1 MSARVRFY
9 VKGWLDDED
18 FRSILEFAD
27 YLGRDPERGSV
38 FEVNWVKARRNRFS
52 PQAILEAIESVGGEL
67 DSPSKALL
75 ESRAKLERLVVLEWS
90 GSTVVLRT
98 RIYLGPFLD
107 ELRGYVSYD
116 RTSKVFKVVP
126 MHFFEL
132 KRRLAELGFE
142 VEDRTG
148 LRESQPLSF
157 RVEFRG
163 ELRDYQ
169 IEALEALRENGWRGI
184 VALPTGSG
192 KTVIAIAALAELAER
207 TLIVTYT
214 KEQMFQWADM
224 LQKFTNL
231 RREHIGLYYGER
243 KRLAPITVSTYQ
255 TAYRHIPRLAPLFT
269 TLIIDECHHLPAE
282 RFRHIAR
289 NAFSLHR
296 IGLSATVV
304 REDGKHVELFPML
317 GGVVYHKQPGELS
330 EQGFLAP
337 YRIIEEKV
345 ELTPPERKEYLSY
358 LEAYRRFAMGRRFEQ
373 LLDLARRGDRYAQL
387 ALKAHARMRM
397 VVQMSENKL
406 KKVREIVSKEL
417 RRGSKILVFTQYV
430 EQAKKLGEILGSP
443 VLIGELDTATR
454 RRVLEDFKSGRS
466 RVLVVTTVG
475 DEGLDLP
482 DANVGILV
490 SGTGSRR
497 QFVQRLGRLLRPGQG
512 KEARLYEIIVKG
524 TQEER
529 QARRRKKLGLD
540 ELGLGI

>member
-1 MSARVRFY
+1 MPGRVRFH
-9 VKGWLDDED
+9 VKGWLDEDD
-18 FRSILEFAD
+18 FRSLLEFSD
-27 YLGRDPERGSV
+27 YLGRDPEKGSI
-38 FEVNWVKARRNRFS
+38 FEVNWVKARRNRLS
-52 PQAILEAIESVGGEL
+52 PQAILEAIESAGGVLEA
-67 DSPSKALL
+67 SSRVLL
-75 ESRAKLERLVVLEWS
+75 ESEVRRDRRVVLEWS

-98 RIYLGPFLD
+98 RVYLGPYLD
-107 ELRGYVSYD
+107 EIRGYVSYD
-116 RTSKVFKVVP
+116 RTSKVFRVVP
-126 MHFFEL
+126 MHFFDL
-132 KRRLAELGFE
+132 KHKLGELGFE

-148 LRESQPLSF
+148 LQESQPLSF
-157 RVEFRG
+157 KVEFRG
-163 ELRDYQ
+163 ELRSYQ
-169 IEALEALRENGWRGI
+169 SEALEALRSRGWRGI

-192 KTVIAIAALAELAER
+192 KTVIAVAALAELGER

-214 KEQMFQWADM
+214 KEQMFQWVDM
-224 LQKFTNL
+224 LTKFTNL

-255 TAYRHIPRLAPLFT
+255 TAYRHIFRIAPLHT

-289 NAFSLHR
+289 NTFAPHR

-317 GGVVYHKQPGELS
+317 GGVVYHKHPGELS

-345 ELTPPERKEYLSY
+345 ELAPRERREYLSY

-387 ALKAHARMRM
+387 ALKAHAKMRM
-397 VVQMSENKL
+397 VVQMSESKL
-406 KKVREIVSKEL
+406 SKVREIVSKEL

-430 EQAKKLGEILGSP
+430 EQAKKLAELLDAP
-443 VLIGELDTATR
+443 LLIGELDVATR
-454 RRVLEDFKSGRS
+454 KRVLGDFKSGRS

-475 DEGLDLP
+475 DEGLDIP

-497 QFVQRLGRLLRPGQG
+497 QFVQRLGRLLRPGEG
-512 KEARLYEIIVKG
+512 KEARLYEIVVKG

-540 ELGLGI
+540 ELGF